1 MKGGRL
7 IPENLRSWL
16 RHLRVLYMFLSREID
31 IKNIPKRIYV
41 RFCIRFVILKKSYS
55 TNMQPIWKRRYS
67 RGVWETLVCSYYY
80 LNATN
85 TSNNGSAVLLSHASI
100 TWPVYCTVIGGSSCY
115 VILTYTL
122 HIYVWYN
129 FDTVLCQFLETGTSD
144 RCLISIVQLLR
155 FLGFSLYPLSFFL
168 YMHV

>member
-7 IPENLRSWL
+7 IPENLRSW
-16 RHLRVLYMFLSREID
+16 LRVLYMFLSREID

-41 RFCIRFVILKKSYS
+41 KILYKIRNIKQIIFNKYATNLK
-55 TNMQPIWKRRYS
+55 KRRYS

-155 FLGFSLYPLSFFL
+155 FLGFSLYPLWFFL